1 MKCNCLRLKSP
12 LPEREGTTKTKIWA
26 GLSWFCIC
34 ACSKRDW
41 GRRCPR
47 PSSQPSTPLPATF
60 PVAGTDGLCTMHGR
74 AQPKTHHPHRLSSRF
89 HTPTPLNGL
98 CLKEGKQNKTK
109 KTLQKK
115 KKNTQHT
122 YAFCSVVCGSNQ
134 TEQLGTATSPK
145 QPSPPSC
152 AHLAQAPCG
161 ADAVPG
167 SRAPPCCA
175 RIAELGPIAAVSAP
189 ALAQPGHTTAQGRF
203 CAGQRTPG
211 SKSKHLRG
219 AGVNEVGKDP
229 KSSFPPRAYGAARWA
244 TPCSFGFPDPSPPS
258 QGEP

>member
-109 KTLQKK
+109 KKHQKK
-115 KKNTQHT
+115 KKHT
-122 YAFCSVVCGSNQ
+122 AHLCFLLCGLWFQPNRATGHSNISKTAFASVLCPPCPSPLWCRCSAGV
-134 TEQLGTATSPK
+134 
-145 QPSPPSC
+145 PSPPLLC
-152 AHLAQAPCG
+152 QDC
-161 ADAVPG
+161 
-167 SRAPPCCA
+167 RAWPHRC
-175 RIAELGPIAAVSAP
+175 R
-189 ALAQPGHTTAQGRF
+189 
-203 CAGQRTPG
+203 
-211 SKSKHLRG
+211 
-219 AGVNEVGKDP
+219 VG
-229 KSSFPPRAYGAARWA
+229 
-244 TPCSFGFPDPSPPS
+244 PSPCPAGSHHCPGQVLGRSEDTGEQIKASPRSRCERGGEGPKKLLPS
-258 QGEP
+258 TCLWSSQMGHSVLFWLS